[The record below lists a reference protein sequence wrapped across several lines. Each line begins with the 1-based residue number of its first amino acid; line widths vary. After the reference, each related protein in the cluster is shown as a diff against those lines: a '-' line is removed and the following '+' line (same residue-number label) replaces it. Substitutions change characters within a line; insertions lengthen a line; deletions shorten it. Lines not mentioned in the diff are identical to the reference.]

1 MSNPVFLIAKTI
13 TDIPDA
19 DAYMMETSNINVD
32 YNFGIADINVAF
44 ENKIKY
50 RFTPHRHRDKK

>member
-32 YNFGIADINVAF
+32 YNFVIADINVAF
-44 ENKIKY
+44 EIKN
-50 RFTPHRHRDKK
+50 